1 MNKMKNKLIISILFF
16 AVVFTACEKDDLM
29 PELSATINPA
39 HVVNTIQDTLV
50 VYKGQEIEFVL
61 SGDSDLLTFFSGEG
75 GHVYANRNRIVAPGT
90 PKMDFFYTP
99 NRVTIDHKVEVFAS
113 ADFKGVYDSISI
125 KNAKWDDLTPP
136 DLKAYLNN
144 STSKAISTI
153 SLANYSGGKP
163 VFIAFR
169 LVINSAARFS
179 NPTFSNLLIRN
190 YQDDGSVSAVVD
202 GFPAA
207 GMAYVTLSE
216 NKKWKATGSG
226 NSSWKLSSSSVTVN
240 TAAFDPPAVNP
251 IYNSADGRL
260 HEMWAISKVL
270 YLDKTMPDSGVT
282 IKNIQIAISN
292 YKYTYTKAGIYNVT
306 FVAANTGSTGIK
318 ETNVKN
324 LILKVIDKQ

>member
-16 AVVFTACEKDDLM
+16 AVAFTACENNDIM

-39 HVVNTIQDTLV
+39 QVVNKIQDTLV
-50 VYKGQEIEFVL
+50 IYKGQEIEFVL

-75 GHVYANRNRIVAPGT
+75 GHVYANRNRTVAPGT
-90 PKMDFFYTP
+90 PKIDLFYSS
-99 NRVTIDHKVEVFAS
+99 NRVSTAHNIEVFAS

-125 KNAKWDDLTPP
+125 KNANWDNLTPP

-153 SLANYSGGKP
+153 SLANYSDGKP
-163 VFIAFR
+163 VYVAFR

-179 NPTFSNLLIRN
+179 NPSFSNLLIRN
-190 YQDDGSVSAVVD
+190 YQEDGSVSSVVD

-207 GMAYVTLSE
+207 GMSFVTLSE

-226 NSSWKLSSSSVTVN
+226 NAAWKLSSSSLTVN
-240 TAAFDPPAVNP
+240 TAGFDAPTVDP

-260 HEMWAISKVL
+260 HELWAVSKVL
-270 YLDKTMPDSGVT
+270 YLDRTMPDIGVT
-282 IKNIQIAISN
+282 IKSIQLAISN
-292 YKYTYTKAGIYNVT
+292 YKYTYTKTGVYNVT

-324 LILKVIDKQ
+324 LIIKVIDKP